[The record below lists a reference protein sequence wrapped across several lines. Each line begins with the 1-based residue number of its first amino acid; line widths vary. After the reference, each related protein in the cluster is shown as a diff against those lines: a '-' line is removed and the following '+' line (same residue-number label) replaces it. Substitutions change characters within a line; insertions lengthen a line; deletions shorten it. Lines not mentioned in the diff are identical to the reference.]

1 MTAGH
6 SRHDDGR
13 RRVLIVAFLL
23 VLVLGAGGTG
33 WALLGRGD
41 PTGLTVEEKLVAL
54 RAERATLQARADG
67 EARVLLLPA
76 FRTASLLL
84 DALAARVQSGDR
96 QPFDDL
102 PAFRLQAF
110 DELTRLNQ
118 ALGDALDRPGE
129 GARRAAFA
137 AATRS
142 LAAVERLAPERFP
155 LVLSYSP
162 QFVPPRRAASEIT
175 LEADVHGAAPT
186 ERTLPLAPPAGP
198 AEEPRSAPPVPR
210 YAPEFAAGSEP
221 DAPVPVE
228 VVGSYLTRGEA
239 AVLSIGAWQGRATVG
254 VERLRIMVP
263 RAAFATD
270 GRRTSF
276 AVGTLSLRGS
286 GRAVTFQLLFT
297 VLPDRPGSFALDQ
310 RVRMAVQETN
320 TLVSPEILA
329 RAPEGETR
337 TVRRCFDPPPGW
349 RFDRERLRVVIV
361 ERLGWQDDSGDP
373 GLNTGAV
380 DFVPADTPAQVC
392 IAVVARPASPRA
404 RTATIGRF
412 EATLVRDLPSDSAVK
427 SGVRALD
434 WREPVHVALEPGMIE
449 WKLYVRLFDD
459 VDREFSGS
467 ASTALPAEVTPFLRI
482 ARDEGGKVVVLTADP
497 AARR

>member
-6 SRHDDGR
+6 SRHDDSR
-13 RRVLIVAFLL
+13 RRILIVAFLAVL
-23 VLVLGAGGTG
+23 VLVAGGTG
-33 WALLGRGD
+33 WILSGEGD
-41 PTGLTVEEKLVAL
+41 TTGVTVEEKLAAL
-54 RAERATLQARADG
+54 RAERAALQARADG
-67 EARVLLLPA
+67 EARIALLPA
-76 FRTASLLL
+76 FRAASLLL
-84 DALAARVQSGDR
+84 DALAARVQAGDR

-102 PAFRLQAF
+102 PAFRLRSF
-110 DELTRLNQ
+110 DELARLNL
-118 ALGDALDRPGE
+118 ALGDALERPGE
-129 GARRAAFA
+129 GARRAAMA
-137 AATRS
+137 AAAR
-142 LAAVERLAPERFP
+142 AVAGVERLAPERSP

-162 QFVPPRRAASEIT
+162 RFVPPRRGASEIT
-175 LEADVHGAAPT
+175 LEADAHGAAPT
-186 ERTLPLAPPAGP
+186 ERTLPLVPPVLP
-198 AEEPRSAPPVPR
+198 AEERRSAAPVPR

-228 VVGSYLTRGEA
+228 IVGSYLTRGEA
-239 AVLSIGAWQGRATVG
+239 AVLSIGAWRGRATVG
-254 VERLRIMVP
+254 IERLRFVVP
-263 RAAFATD
+263 RTAFATD

-276 AVGTLSLRGS
+276 AVGTLSLRGG
-286 GRAVTFQLLFT
+286 GRAATFQLLFT

-310 RVRMAVQETN
+310 RVRTAVQETN

-349 RFDRERLRVVIV
+349 RFDRERLRVVVV
-361 ERLGWQDDSGDP
+361 ERLGWQDDNGDP

-380 DFVPADTPAQVC
+380 DFVPAETPGQVC

-412 EATLVRDLPSDSAVK
+412 EATLVRDLPSDKAVK

-434 WREPVHVALEPGMIE
+434 WREPVRVAMEPGMIE

-459 VDREFSGS
+459 VDREFSG
-467 ASTALPAEVTPFLRI
+467 AATTALPAEVTPFLRI
-482 ARDEGGKVVVLTADP
+482 SRKEGGNVVVLTADP
-497 AARR
+497 AARP